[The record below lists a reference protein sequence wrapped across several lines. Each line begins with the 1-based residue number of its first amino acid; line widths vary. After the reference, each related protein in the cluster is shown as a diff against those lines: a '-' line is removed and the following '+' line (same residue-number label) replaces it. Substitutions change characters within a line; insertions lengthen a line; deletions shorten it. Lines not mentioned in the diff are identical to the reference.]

1 MLIVFLWMWA
11 GDFSLSRKRVP
22 RRLVVTDSTLDSKGI
37 EAIHAKMRG
46 RVHFLGQVFIQKH
59 PLADFL
65 SWRKPLVFRDL
76 REIALLT

>member
-11 GDFSLSRKRVP
+11 GDFSVSCKRVP
-22 RRLVVTDSTLDSKGI
+22 WRLVVTDITLDSKGI
-37 EAIHAKMRG
+37 EAIHAKIGG
-46 RVHFLGQVFIQKH
+46 RVHFLGQVFIQRH

-76 REIALLT
+76 HESPC